1 MDTIMEGIFV
11 FGIILIV
18 LLFGLGV
25 YFLPTILAVAM
36 HNHNALAIFL
46 LNFFTG
52 WSGIGWLASL
62 IWAVI
67 V

>member
-1 MDTIMEGIFV
+1 MDGTIEGIV
-11 FGIILIV
+11 VLGVISILLI
-18 LLFGLGV
+18 LGLGV
-25 YFLPTILAVAM
+25 YFLPTMIAIAV